1 MPPKKPSPRPSRDVL
16 EIVTDVKRTS
26 RGLRTTEREV
36 LVEKSKDRKTGQP
49 SRSKSKQ
56 RSIKASNKTHT
67 TGHISSD
74 DEETIPLRH
83 TITEEERHVFE
94 DHMDNMEDFKD
105 GEDHAVIQETHGRGN
120 ACP

>member
-1 MPPKKPSPRPSRDVL
+1 MPPKKPSSRPSRDVL

-36 LVEKSKDRKTGQP
+36 LVVASKDKKTGQP

-56 RSIKASNKTHT
+56 RSTKGSNVTHT

-74 DEETIPLRH
+74 NEETIPLRRK
-83 TITEEERHVFE
+83 IVEEERHAFE
-94 DHMDNMEDFKD
+94 DDMDNMEDLKD
-105 GEDHAVIQETHGRGN
+105 GEVHAVIQETHGRGN